1 MRCGLREL
9 DCVIQNLKDCE
20 SATVIRLEG
29 GLFVSDFEEFK
40 SIIEEQCGRRI
51 KDLVVNIEKLDF
63 ISSSGIGL
71 LVEKTE
77 MLKREG
83 KRLWVVGPN
92 PDIEKIFDQLAL
104 DKIVRI
110 VASEQQATEEMKKI
124 SS

>member
-1 MRCGLREL
+1 MREL

-92 PDIEKIFDQLAL
+92 PDIEKIFDQLSL
-104 DKIVRI
+104 DRIVRI
-110 VASEQQATEEMKKI
+110 VPSEQQATDEIKGTPK
-124 SS
+124 